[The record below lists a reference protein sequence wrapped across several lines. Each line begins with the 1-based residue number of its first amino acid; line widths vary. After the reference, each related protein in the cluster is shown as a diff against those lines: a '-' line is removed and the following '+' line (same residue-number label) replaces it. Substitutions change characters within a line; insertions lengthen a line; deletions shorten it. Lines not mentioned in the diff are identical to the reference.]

1 MKIVKRTRWCLLA
14 LAIATL
20 LPALALRAAPAYQME
35 NLGRGVVAMRTGT
48 SSVYVGWR
56 LLGLDSSS
64 IGFNV
69 YRGSTKVNS
78 SVLTT
83 TTDLVDT
90 GATLTVANTY
100 TVRPVIGGVEQA
112 ASAGYTLPANAP
124 TQQFLSVPLQ
134 IPQGGTVP
142 GVVTTADPNPA
153 PVAFTYNANDCTV
166 ADLDGD
172 GEYEIIVK
180 WDPSN
185 SKDNSQA
192 GYTGNVFLDAYKLNG
207 TRLWRIDLG
216 RNIRAGAHYTE
227 FIAYDLDGDGKA
239 EIACKTA
246 DGTKDGKGVVIG
258 NASADFRN
266 SSGYVL
272 SGPEFMTI
280 FNGQTGAAMA
290 TTNYIPARGN
300 VGDWG
305 DTYGNRLDRYNCSVA
320 YLDGVKPSLIMFR
333 GYYTRTA
340 VVAWDWRGGQL
351 TQRWH
356 FDSRTTNLAA
366 PDAGKENWEHMGNH
380 QSAVIDVDGDGKDEI
395 MFGAL
400 CINSNGT
407 LRYTTGIGHGDAY
420 HVGKLDPSRSGFQA
434 FTPHEVP
441 SLYGSNGTEMHDAS
455 TGALIWGVAGQT
467 NQDVGRGCAFDIDPT
482 HAGYECW
489 GSNGGLYTCKGALIS
504 NTQPPSTNFGV
515 WWDADPLRE
524 LLDGNHIDKW
534 NWTTTNSTRLL
545 TASECSSNN
554 STKSNPCLSGD
565 IFGDWREEVI
575 WRTSDNTALH
585 IYTTTIPATNRLY
598 TLMHDRTYREAIA
611 WQNSAYNQ
619 PPHTGFYLGDGM
631 STPPVPNM
639 YAAGANVAPTVSITS
654 PAGGATFNAGA
665 NITITATAADSDG
678 TVSKVDFYQGST
690 LLGTDTSSSYT
701 FTWNGVAAGNYSLTA
716 KATDNDGAVTTSSTI
731 NITVNAAGPV
741 VVQSEAGTW
750 DTGGVL
756 ETTNAGW
763 TGTGYVNAGNAIG
776 GFSEVTV
783 NVPTTRS
790 YTIDFRFANGTTTDR
805 TADLRVNG
813 TVVQSAV
820 SFPGTGAWTTWNDVI
835 VTKTLNAGNNTIRL
849 TATTAN
855 GCANLDKVTVQ

>member
-1 MKIVKRTRWCLLA
+1 MKIMKRTRWSLLA
-14 LAIATL
+14 LAFAAL
-20 LPALALRAAPAYQME
+20 LPAVALRAAPAYQME
-35 NLGRGVVAMRTGT
+35 NLGRGVIAMRTGAN
-48 SSVYVGWR
+48 SVYVGWR
-56 LLGLDSSS
+56 LLGLDSSG

-69 YRGSTKVNS
+69 YRGSTKVNG
-78 SVLTT
+78 SVLTGT
-83 TTDLVDT
+83 TNLVDT
-90 GATLTVANTY
+90 GATLTSANTY

-124 TQQFLSVPLQ
+124 TRQFLSVPLQ
-134 IPQGGTVP
+134 IPLGGTVP
-142 GVVTTADPNPA
+142 GVVTAADPNPA

-216 RNIRAGAHYTE
+216 RNIRAGAHYTQV
-227 FIAYDLDGDGKA
+227 IAYDLDGDGKA
-239 EIACKTA
+239 EVACKTA
-246 DGTKDGKGVVIG
+246 DGTKSGTGVVIG
-258 NASADFRN
+258 NGAADFRN
-266 SSGYVL
+266 NSGYVL

-305 DTYGNRLDRYNCSVA
+305 DTYGNRLDRYNASVA
-320 YLDGVKPSLIMFR
+320 YLDGVKPSLIAFR

-366 PDAGKENWEHMGNH
+366 PDAGKANWEHMGNH

-407 LRYTTGIGHGDAY
+407 LRYTTGLGHGDAY

-434 FTPHEVP
+434 FTPHETP
-441 SLYGSNGTEMHDAS
+441 SLYGTNGTSMHDAS
-455 TGALIWGVAGQT
+455 TGALIWGAAPSSSG
-467 NQDVGRGCAFDIDPT
+467 QDVGRGCAFDIDPT

-489 GSNGGLYTCKGALIS
+489 ASNGGLYDCKGVRIGT
-504 NTQPPSTNFGV
+504 TQPGSTNFGV

-524 LLDGNHIDKW
+524 LLNGTQISKW
-534 NWTTTNSTRLL
+534 DWTNSTTNAVL
-545 TASECSSNN
+545 TAAGCSSNN
-554 STKSNPCLSGD
+554 STKSTPCLSGD
-565 IFGDWREEVI
+565 ILGDWREEVI
-575 WRTSDNTALH
+575 WRTTDNTALH

-598 TLMHDRTYREAIA
+598 TLMHDRTYREGIA

-639 YAAGANVAPTVSITS
+639 YAAGAS
-654 PAGGATFNAGA
+654 
-665 NITITATAADSDG
+665 
-678 TVSKVDFYQGST
+678 
-690 LLGTDTSSSYT
+690 
-701 FTWNGVAAGNYSLTA
+701 
-716 KATDNDGAVTTSSTI
+716 
-731 NITVNAAGPV
+731 AGPI

-750 DTGGVL
+750 DAAGVL

-763 TGTGYVNAGNAIG
+763 TGTGYVNVGNAVG

-783 NVPTTRS
+783 NVPTAGS
-790 YTIDFRFANGTTTDR
+790 YTIDIRFANGTTADR
-805 TADLRVNG
+805 PADLRING
-813 TVVQSAV
+813 AVVQSAV
-820 SFPGTGAWTTWNDVI
+820 SFPGTGAWTTWSDVI